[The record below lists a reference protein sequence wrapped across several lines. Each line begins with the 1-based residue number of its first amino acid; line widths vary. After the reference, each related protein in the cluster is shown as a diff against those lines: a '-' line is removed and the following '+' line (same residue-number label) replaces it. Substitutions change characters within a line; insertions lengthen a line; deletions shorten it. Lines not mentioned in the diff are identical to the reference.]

1 MIRAELTRK
10 LESAVGALIESGVLP
25 PAIYPIEITEPRNAQ
40 HGDFATNFALTASK
54 SANLPPPKIAEQ
66 LSELLK
72 SDTCFDEVTI
82 AGPGFINLKL
92 TEAYLAE
99 KCNEIVDK
107 GESFALTDSDHG
119 LKINIEFVSVN
130 PNGSIHVGHGR
141 GAAYGDTLAR
151 VLEAAGNR
159 VSREF
164 YVNDGVNSE
173 QMRLFALSVQAKYL
187 ELIGKP
193 YVFPESGYRGED
205 VDIVAQ
211 KLRDIHGD
219 SKAGAGI
226 DFFQPASQDLM
237 IESQKSDLARFGV
250 VFDTWF
256 SEQSL
261 HDAGKV
267 EDALKILEDKGVADR
282 EPYCDEIQLDPNTKE
297 RKVVRVPTEP
307 GALWLRSTRFGDDKD
322 RVIIRQDGRPTYIAS
337 DIAYHK
343 DKFERGFDHLIDV
356 WGADHHGYIGRTAAA
371 IEAMGFDRSRF
382 EALII
387 QIVRFLKGGEVQRMQ
402 KRTGES
408 IPLRDL
414 MDDVGVD
421 VARWF
426 YLMRSHETHMDFD
439 LDLAK
444 EHSEQNP
451 VFYVQYAHARI
462 CSLLAKAKEQGFEPE
477 RLSET
482 KFEQPERELIKT
494 ICDLRF
500 EIHRAAESRQVHR
513 LTTYAVELA
522 RQYHDF
528 YEKCRVISPE
538 EPIRTRA
545 RLTICEATRTALRAT
560 FSLLGVSAPERM

>member
-10 LESAVGALIESGVLP
+10 LESAVSALIESGVLP
-25 PAIYPIEITEPRNAQ
+25 PANYPIEITEPRNAQ
-40 HGDFATNFALTASK
+40 HGDFATSFALTASK
-54 SANLPPPKIAEQ
+54 SADLPPPKIAELLAGQ
-66 LSELLK
+66 LS
-72 SDTCFDEVTI
+72 SNSCFDQVAV
-82 AGPGFINLKL
+82 AGPGFLNLKL
-92 TEAYLAE
+92 SEAYLTD

-107 GESFALTDSDHG
+107 GESFALTDNDHAA
-119 LKINIEFVSVN
+119 KINIEFVSVN

-151 VLEAAGNR
+151 VLEAAGYR

-193 YVFPESGYRGED
+193 YDFPELGYRGED
-205 VDIVAQ
+205 VDIVAE
-211 KLRDIHGD
+211 KIRELHGD

-226 DFFQPASQDLM
+226 EFFQPASQNLM
-237 IESQKSDLARFGV
+237 IESQKADLARFGV

-261 HDAGKV
+261 HDSGRVK
-267 EDALKILEDKGVADR
+267 EALKILEDKGVADR
-282 EPYCDEIQLDPNTKE
+282 EPYYDEIQIDANTKE
-297 RKVVRVPTEP
+297 RKVVRVPSEP

-382 EALII
+382 EAIII

-414 MDDVGVD
+414 MADVGVD

-477 RLSET
+477 RLKGT
-482 KFEQPERELIKT
+482 TFEQPERELIKK
-494 ICDLRF
+494 ISDLRF
-500 EIHRAAESRQVHR
+500 EIQRAAESRQVHR

-538 EPIRTRA
+538 EPNRTKA
-545 RLTICEATRTALRAT
+545 RLTICEATRIGLRAA